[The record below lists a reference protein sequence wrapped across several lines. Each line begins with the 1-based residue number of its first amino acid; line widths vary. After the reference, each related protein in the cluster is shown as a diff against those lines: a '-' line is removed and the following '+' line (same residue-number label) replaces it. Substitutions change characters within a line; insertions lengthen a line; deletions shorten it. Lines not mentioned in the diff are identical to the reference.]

1 MSKQADIS
9 LLIGA
14 VGGYTANGESAKLIQ
29 NQLKSQLAGGLS
41 ININTKKIVDDI
53 QKALSSKVF
62 NVNVSAN
69 GTAKSTNTGNK
80 QQSSTTGTSTAK
92 NAARSFEQEYIA
104 LANRIG
110 QAYQAAQNF
119 NSYVA
124 KMSPDQLRL
133 FNKEIQQITQNL
145 NKAVATG
152 NKMSFAEANEQIK
165 ALKYNL
171 AQLQTPSSYQQYVEY
186 NNAMRL
192 ADQDR
197 WMQNIGLASNVG
209 LEQMNADYKKLEAS
223 SKQAA
228 TAQIRDSEKV
238 ANSIANAKSQ
248 LASFGQYLQRVK
260 PTALTQYASEI
271 EQINTLLK
279 TAAST
284 GNASALSSATTK
296 IKSLKSEMVSMGYE
310 GGNAFTYLHD
320 KIKTFSVY
328 LISSALTMQFIR
340 GMREAIETVYEMDE
354 ALTNLRIVMNNS
366 VSEAK
371 SLLQSY
377 NAMAQELGSTTK
389 SVADAAVEWQR
400 QGFNLEET
408 NTLIRDSMILSITGF
423 IDSSEAATALT
434 AAMKGY
440 QLSVDDALGVVD
452 KFVATDQVAATS
464 AGDLAIALSKTAAN
478 AKLAGLSLDEVVGQL
493 AVVNETMQEAPESTG
508 TFYNTMLSRMGMI
521 KSGRLEDPDT
531 GESLSDVETTLNG
544 LGIRLRDSNS
554 EFRNFGDVLDEVGS
568 KWESYNSV
576 QQRAIATAF
585 AGTRQQTRFLSLM
598 SNWKTALEYTEVA
611 ANSAGTATEKF
622 GVYQESLEAK
632 TERATA
638 AFEKLS
644 MALLPS
650 GLIGGFLDFATA
662 ALNVGSAL
670 GGIPITIVGVT
681 TAVLGLSAA
690 FKALAASSFGKAFKS
705 SFASLTSFVPTLSA
719 MGVATQV
726 FSGSQSLASLSTE
739 QLTASI
745 GLLTKAQIA
754 EIAVTEQVDRK
765 ILAETLQRAGL
776 ERETRKEIF
785 ALYELSL
792 AKKTDQAATAGA
804 TVSTIGFKNALIGLG
819 TVIKA
824 HPIMFLVTTLL
835 TVIPLLMS
843 FKNIFGNSLD
853 TLKQKY
859 SETET
864 QITEL
869 NTELDDT
876 KNKIDELS
884 GYDSLTTV
892 EQAELE
898 RLKQYN
904 KQLEDRLYL
913 LKEEQALEANKINKK
928 IADGDLKDNVDSN
941 WDGYNYSD
949 FIGTRE
955 EFYQYSLDSYQGF
968 LESRN
973 NLLEQYS
980 TQYDSMSEKE
990 RETLRNSIDYN
1001 EQQLEKAKEN
1011 ILELSTY
1018 FSDQAD
1024 ALQDVD
1030 GDYGE
1035 YTEQYEKWMDLAAQ
1049 GAKIL
1054 QEFESSSFSSGIES
1068 VLNQDRFSTIK
1079 TSLIDLAQQG
1089 SLTADAMNDPAYQE
1103 FVNALDE
1110 AGIISASSKS
1120 DLEDLVIVIERIAGV
1135 TEDATEETIDLSSQI
1150 EAFSNATSKIE
1161 KINSLL
1167 TDLKENKSGK
1177 LTGSFLSEL
1186 YELLPEVAG
1195 QVTSVADAQ
1204 AVLTQALEDT
1214 KVTAES
1220 AYGAM
1225 LLSNEKWLTQ
1235 TINNSNSLQQALA
1248 KYYKND
1254 ITNWKNNATNKW
1266 TVDQTLVN
1274 RLSTLWQKYYNM
1286 SNEALA
1292 TDIKSLEAL
1301 RGQFTSAAS
1310 SSTNIIMGSV
1320 FQAMG
1325 NTFDQQ
1331 LNELKLIQA
1340 LRENIDFSFEGID
1353 FSPSTTSTTDK
1364 ATQSIEKYTVAIEE
1378 FREAL
1383 KRLEDVQNAISI
1395 EEIKFDMIDEDDVD
1409 AQKIAINKLIALY
1422 QQEQQ
1427 ALHDLNNERDASIAE
1442 IVKELN
1448 KYGLG
1453 ATYDANTNEFWV
1465 NNIEKINTISGYK
1478 NGVFDQEAT
1487 NTLRKALEDLIEKA
1501 EEYAD
1506 ANIDGSE
1513 EWWNIQKKIYDLNQ
1527 QLYEAEQK
1535 VYEQRM
1541 EAMKKSYDLL
1551 EDLVELEKD
1560 RIKQAG
1566 EDMID
1571 NLQAEIDAYDEI
1583 INRQKELLDL
1593 KERERSYEEE
1603 VSDAVDEIAKLQA
1616 KADALVL
1623 DDSRSA
1629 QLQRAEILEQIAE
1642 KQKELDNTQHD
1653 YAIENTQDALDE
1665 ELDMFKDSYQDR
1677 IDEIQDFLDDQQRLT
1692 DLAYQNI
1699 ENGGQEAFD
1708 KLLEYCLKYTD
1719 VSKRELIDM
1728 WDNAIAKIK
1737 EYGSL
1742 ESALHGMSTEIDI
1755 SENGTPISAQSK
1767 VDQMKSNSQKWNSA
1781 NAVERVRLQEEN
1793 ERLASELS
1801 DLLGIPIVRGND
1813 GRWYYGKVG
1822 GTPVYHSGGIVGNA
1836 PTIKQKEMMVLAE
1849 KGEMMLNEKQQNNVA
1864 SLFSAALNRP
1874 DPSVIYGKILKDNS
1888 DAQGKVVSI
1897 DASVTVQGGMVDDA
1911 VLNTITKNQRKVANI
1926 LNKLVLKK

>member
-209 LEQMNADYKKLEAS
+209 LEQMNAYYKKLEAS

-260 PTALTQYASEI
+260 PTVLTQYASEI

-296 IKSLKSEMVSMGYE
+296 IKALKSEMVSMGYE

-340 GMREAIETVYEMDE
+340 GMREAIETIYEMDE

-366 VSEAK
+366 VSEARA
-371 SLLQSY
+371 LLQSY
-377 NAMAQELGSTTK
+377 NTMAQELGGTTK

-408 NTLIRDSMILSITGF
+408 NTLIKDSMILSITGF

-521 KSGRLEDPDT
+521 KAGRLEDPDT
-531 GESLSDVETTLNG
+531 GESLSDVETTLSG

-650 GLIGGFLDFATA
+650 GLIGGFLDFATV

-690 FKALAASSFGKAFKS
+690 FKALAASSFGEAFKS

-804 TVSTIGFKNALIGLG
+804 TVSTIGFKNALVGLG

-843 FKNIFGNSLD
+843 FKNVFGNSLD

-876 KNKIDELS
+876 RDKIKELS

-892 EQAELE
+892 EQSELE

-904 KQLEDRLYL
+904 KYLEDRLYL
-913 LKEEQALEANKINKK
+913 LKQEQILAANDVNKK
-928 IADGDLKDNVDSN
+928 IASGDLKDNVDSN

-1054 QEFESSSFSSGIES
+1054 QEFESSNFASGIES
-1068 VLNQDRFSTIK
+1068 VLSQDRFSTIK
-1079 TSLIDLAQQG
+1079 ASLIDLAQQG

-1120 DLEDLVIVIERIAGV
+1120 DLEDLVIVIERLAGV

-1195 QVTSVADAQ
+1195 QVTSVSDAQ

-1248 KYYKND
+1248 KCYKND

-1409 AQKIAINKLIALY
+1409 AQKTAINKLIALY

-1616 KADALVL
+1616 KADALAL

-1642 KQKELDNTQHD
+1642 KQKELDDTQHD

-1677 IDEIQDFLDDQQRLT
+1677 IDEIRDFLDDQQKLT
-1692 DLAYQNI
+1692 DLAYKNI

-1719 VSKRELIDM
+1719 VSRRELIDM

-1742 ESALHGMSTEIDI
+1742 SNALHNMSTEIDI
-1755 SENGTPISAQSK
+1755 SENGTPVSVQSK
-1767 VDQMKSNSQKWNSA
+1767 VNEMKANSQKWHTAS
-1781 NAVERVRLQEEN
+1781 
-1793 ERLASELS
+1793 ASERK
-1801 DLLGIPIVRGND
+1801 DLQDRNVELAAEISEILGIPLKLGGD
-1813 GRWYYGKVG
+1813 GHWYYGAVG
-1822 GTPVYHSGGIVGNA
+1822 GTRVFHTGGIVGNA
-1836 PTIKQKEMMVLAE
+1836 PTIKQKEMMILAE
-1849 KGEMMLNEKQQNNVA
+1849 KGEMMLNEKQQNNLA
-1864 SLFSAALNRP
+1864 SLFSVVLGRP
-1874 DPSVIYGKILKDNS
+1874 DRSNVYNKLIREKEDNQSKI
-1888 DAQGKVVSI
+1888 VSI
-1897 DASVTVQGGMVDDA
+1897 DASVTVQGGMVDDV